1 MKKLGI
7 LSFLFALTLGLCA
20 CGTPPPPES
29 ETGKAPSTAASTQD
43 SSADSSTVS
52 SAQQTEADP
61 YASKNITLQQAAGRC
76 KL

>member
-20 CGTPPPPES
+20 CGTLTQPES
-29 ETGKAPSTAASTQD
+29 EAVKVPSTAASTQA
-43 SSADSSTVS
+43 SSVVSSTIS

-61 YASKNITLQQAAGRC
+61 LCFKEHHLAGGRWQM
-76 KL
+76 